1 MMFTMKL
8 FSLGVIV
15 ANVVAMSMVQLLVA
29 SNSSVDA
36 FSGVMKNQQTR
47 TQTRSR
53 QPSQQP
59 SSSPLLP
66 PLAYLMREGDNEF
79 DDNGNSNSNSN
90 NESTTKKK
98 RRMTLSITSIIPTST
113 GGIKATGT
121 IVNLKVN
128 NYVEEKAMIDD
139 LQNQHLQMMQM
150 QQQHKHKQQS
160 SLSLL
165 YSATTPPTISY
176 VYAPSSG
183 APALTTG
190 TAIIPP
196 SSMTMSMRSTITAA
210 ATTNN
215 NNLGSGIYDKLHDDL
230 NQLNIQLLRSKVSFI
245 RRLLPKNK
253 KQYIERFV
261 DFMIQFIL

>member
-1 MMFTMKL
+1 MFTTMKL
-8 FSLGVIV
+8 FSLGVII
-15 ANVVAMSMVQLLVA
+15 ANVITTPIVV
-29 SNSSVDA
+29 VDA

-59 SSSPLLP
+59 SSPLLP

-79 DDNGNSNSNSN
+79 DDNGNSNSN

-98 RRMTLSITSIIPTST
+98 RRMTLSIGSIIPTST

-121 IVNLKVN
+121 INLNLKKVN
-128 NYVEEKAMIDD
+128 THNYVVEEKAMIDD

-150 QQQHKHKQQS
+150 QQQSQQKHQSS

-183 APALTTG
+183 APTLTTG

-196 SSMTMSMRSTITAA
+196 SSMTMRSARTITA

-215 NNLGSGIYDKLHDDL
+215 NNVNVGSGIYDKLHDDL

-261 DFMIQFIL
+261 DFMIKFIL